1 MTEKRIIS
9 LSPAIT
15 EIICA
20 LGFEKQLV
28 GVSIECAN
36 IDAVQGLPI
45 CVIPE
50 IDKDLFSK
58 LKPDF
63 VFGERSQLSALK
75 TENSHLVDFDFA
87 NLDDVF
93 KNISLIGEV
102 LNVNESSQELNE
114 NLREGL
120 DIIIHKLKFSE
131 IKPKTACIT
140 QLSPLLIGE
149 NFLPKLIEIAR
160 GSTLSLT
167 NISASMGLDWEAF
180 KLEDPQIIIV
190 MPEKYPIQRTLQEI
204 NLLLNLPG
212 WSDLSAVKNN
222 RFYIADGSKYGD
234 TIGIQSFDVIEI
246 LAEII
251 HPKQFVFGNEGKGW
265 IKFNS

>member
-1 MTEKRIIS
+1 
-9 LSPAIT
+9 
-15 EIICA
+15 
-20 LGFEKQLV
+20 V
-28 GVSIECAN
+28 
-36 IDAVQGLPI
+36 
-45 CVIPE
+45 
-50 IDKDLFSK
+50 
-58 LKPDF
+58 
-63 VFGERSQLSALK
+63 
-75 TENSHLVDFDFA
+75 
-87 NLDDVF
+87 
-93 KNISLIGEV
+93 
-102 LNVNESSQELNE
+102 
-114 NLREGL
+114 
-120 DIIIHKLKFSE
+120 
-131 IKPKTACIT
+131 
-140 QLSPLLIGE
+140 
-149 NFLPKLIEIAR
+149 
-160 GSTLSLT
+160 
-167 NISASMGLDWEAF
+167 GLDWEAF